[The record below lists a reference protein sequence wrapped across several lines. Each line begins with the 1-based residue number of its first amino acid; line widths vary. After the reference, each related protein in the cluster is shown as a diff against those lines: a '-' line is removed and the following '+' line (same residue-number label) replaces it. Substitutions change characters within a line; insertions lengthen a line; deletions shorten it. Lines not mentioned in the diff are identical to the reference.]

1 MSERLTSSGLFF
13 EAIAR
18 KVEADPTLL
27 SIALGNIERWLAK
40 GHTAEHRLIQWR
52 EIIEQAENEQGLAEL
67 SRLLRSQDEDAVHLK
82 SFDPFP
88 GILSSKERQEI
99 LLQCAYAP

>member
-1 MSERLTSSGLFF
+1 MTSSRLFF

-40 GHTAEHRLIQWR
+40 GHTAEHRLVQWR
-52 EIIEQAENEQGLAEL
+52 EIIERALERDGLDDL
-67 SRLLRSQDEDAVHLK
+67 LKLLRSQDEEAVHLK

-99 LLQCAYAP
+99 LLVCPYAH